1 MDFSQYMDSNVVT
14 GVLKLFLR
22 ELPVPVVSHD
32 AYGEIMKATGE
43 MLSIPIYGDRATV
56 CCVCRLCDGMLHN
69 IPSHNLHTQHTIT
82 QSTCMFRLCVWNG
95 T

>member
-1 MDFSQYMDSNVVT
+1 MHQSVWRYSSLLLGEKVDFSQYMDSNVVT

-43 MLSIPIYGDRATV
+43 MLSIPIYIWGS
-56 CCVCRLCDGMLHN
+56 CDGML
-69 IPSHNLHTQHTIT
+69 
-82 QSTCMFRLCVWNG
+82 CM
-95 T
+95 